1 LADWFLEGNAGKKS
15 VRDSLKHRD
24 YEIAKPIRLILSDV
38 DGVLTDGLI
47 TIDNAGVE
55 SKSFHVRDGQGIKL
69 WRKAGFEFGI
79 LTARNSQ
86 VVKLRAQE
94 LGIAWVRQGFAD
106 KLPAAR
112 ELMQSIGVTPQEVCY
127 IGDDL
132 PDIPV
137 MLEVGLSATVSD
149 GATEVKQHAKWV
161 LENAGGRGAVR
172 ELIER
177 LLQAK
182 GRWEDLIPTRMR

>member
-1 LADWFLEGNAGKKS
+1 VVSVLADWFVEGNAGKKS

-112 ELMQSIGVTPQEVCY
+112 ELMQSI
-127 IGDDL
+127 
-132 PDIPV
+132 
-137 MLEVGLSATVSD
+137 SATVSD

-161 LENAGGRGAVR
+161 LESAGGRGAVR

>member
-1 LADWFLEGNAGKKS
+1 LN
-15 VRDSLKHRD
+15 HRD
-24 YEIAKPIRLILSDV
+24 FEIAKPIRLILSDV
-38 DGVLTDGLI
+38 DGVLTDGMI

-55 SKSFHVRDGQGIKL
+55 SKSFNVKDGHGIKL
-69 WRKAGFEFGI
+69 WKKAGFEFGL

-94 LGIAWVRQGFAD
+94 LGIQWVRQGFTD

-112 ELMQSIGVTPQEVCY
+112 EMMQTIGVEPHEVCF

-132 PDIPV
+132 PDLPV
-137 MLEVGLSATVSD
+137 LAHVGLAVTVAD
-149 GATEVKQHAKWV
+149 AAPEVKQIAHWTTQ
-161 LENAGGRGAVR
+161 NPGGRGAVR

-177 LLQAK
+177 ILQGK
-182 GRWEDLIPTRMR
+182 GRWEDLVPTGLR

>member
-1 LADWFLEGNAGKKS
+1 MHPSDFET
-15 VRDSLKHRD
+15 
-24 YEIAKPIRLILSDV
+24 AKPIRLILSDV
-38 DGVLTDGLI
+38 DGVLTDGMI

-55 SKSFHVRDGQGIKL
+55 SKSFYVRDGHGIKL
-69 WRKAGFEFGI
+69 WKKAGFEFGL

-94 LGIAWVRQGFAD
+94 LGIQWVRQGFAD

-112 ELMQSIGVTPQEVCY
+112 EMMQSIGVEPHEVCY

-132 PDIPV
+132 PDMPV
-137 MLEVGLSATVSD
+137 MANVGLAVTVAD
-149 GATEVKQHAKWV
+149 AATEVKQLAKWV
-161 LENAGGRGAVR
+161 MAHPGGRGAVR

-182 GRWEDLIPTRMR
+182 GRWEDLVPSRPR

>member
-1 LADWFLEGNAGKKS
+1 M
-15 VRDSLKHRD
+15 
-24 YEIAKPIRLILSDV
+24 
-38 DGVLTDGLI
+38 I

-55 SKSFHVRDGQGIKL
+55 SKSFYVRDGHGIKL
-69 WRKAGFEFGI
+69 WKKAGFEFGL

-94 LGIAWVRQGFAD
+94 LGIQWVRQGFAD

-112 ELMQSIGVTPQEVCY
+112 EMMQAIGVEPKEVCY

-132 PDIPV
+132 PDMAV
-137 MLEVGLSATVSD
+137 MANIGLAVTVAD
-149 GATEVKQHAKWV
+149 AAREVKQLAHWV
-161 LENAGGRGAVR
+161 MTSPGGRGAVR

-177 LLQAK
+177 ILRAK
-182 GRWEDLIPTRMR
+182 GRWEDLVPSRLR

>member
-1 LADWFLEGNAGKKS
+1 MF
-15 VRDSLKHRD
+15 DSD
-24 YEIAKPIRLILSDV
+24 DEIAKPIRLILSDV
-38 DGVLTDGLI
+38 DGVLTDGMI

-55 SKSFHVRDGQGIKL
+55 SKSFYVRDGHGIKL
-69 WRKAGFEFGI
+69 WKKAGFEFGL

-94 LGIAWVRQGFAD
+94 LGIQWVRQGFAD

-112 ELMQSIGVTPQEVCY
+112 EMMQAIGVEPKEVCY

-132 PDIPV
+132 PDMAV
-137 MLEVGLSATVSD
+137 MANVGLAVTVAD
-149 GATEVKQHAKWV
+149 AAREVKQLARWV
-161 LENAGGRGAVR
+161 MTSPGGRGAVR

-177 LLQAK
+177 ILRAK
-182 GRWEDLIPTRMR
+182 GRWEDLVPSRLR

>member
-1 LADWFLEGNAGKKS
+1 MFQS
-15 VRDSLKHRD
+15 D

-47 TIDNAGVE
+47 TIDNSGVE
-55 SKSFHVRDGQGIKL
+55 SKSFYVRDGHGIKL
-69 WRKAGFEFGI
+69 WKKAGFEFGL

-94 LGIAWVRQGFAD
+94 LGIQWVRQGFAD

-112 ELMQSIGVTPQEVCY
+112 EMMQSIGVEPHEVCY

-137 MLEVGLSATVSD
+137 MASVGLAVTVAD
-149 GATEVKQHAKWV
+149 GAKEVKQLAHWV
-161 LENAGGRGAVR
+161 MNHPGGRGAVR

-177 LLQAK
+177 ILQAK
-182 GRWEDLIPTRMR
+182 GRLEDFIPSRPR

>member
-1 LADWFLEGNAGKKS
+1 
-15 VRDSLKHRD
+15 
-24 YEIAKPIRLILSDV
+24 
-38 DGVLTDGLI
+38 
-47 TIDNAGVE
+47 
-55 SKSFHVRDGQGIKL
+55 
-69 WRKAGFEFGI
+69 
-79 LTARNSQ
+79 
-86 VVKLRAQE
+86 
-94 LGIAWVRQGFAD
+94 
-106 KLPAAR
+106 
-112 ELMQSIGVTPQEVCY
+112 MQSIGVTPQEVCY

-161 LENAGGRGAVR
+161 LESAGGRGAVR

>member
-1 LADWFLEGNAGKKS
+1 MGGAFLRDGNFSISGS
-15 VRDSLKHRD
+15 RPLTHRD
-24 YEIAKPIRLILSDV
+24 FEVAKPIRLILSDV
-38 DGVLTDGLI
+38 DGVLTDGVI

-55 SKSFHVRDGQGIKL
+55 SKSFHVRDGHGIKL
-69 WRKAGFEFGI
+69 WRKAGYEFGL

-94 LGIAWVRQGFAD
+94 LGISWVRQGYAD

-112 ELMQSIGVTPQEVCY
+112 ELMQSIGVSPEEVCY

-137 MLEVGLSATVSD
+137 MLEVGLGVTVSD
-149 GATEVKQHAKWV
+149 GAAEVKQVAKWV
-161 LENAGGRGAVR
+161 MHSGGGRGAVR

-182 GRWEDLIPTRMR
+182 GRWEDLIPARMR